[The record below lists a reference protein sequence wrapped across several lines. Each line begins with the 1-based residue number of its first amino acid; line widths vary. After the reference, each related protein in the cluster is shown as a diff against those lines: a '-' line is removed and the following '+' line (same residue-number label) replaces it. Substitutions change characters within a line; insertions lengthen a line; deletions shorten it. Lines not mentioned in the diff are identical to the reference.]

1 MKKFLPFIILLS
13 LGCGGTNN
21 KIVNQ
26 NPDDLRRLTILYTND
41 EHGWMLREGQNGGA
55 AQLMNTWIEEE
66 GYVEDGPFLILSGG
80 DMWTGPAISTWFKG
94 ESMVDVMNSM
104 NYDAAAIG
112 NHEFDFNQLTLLERS
127 QQANFPLLSSNMRSE
142 SSGEIVNPALP
153 YIIKT
158 VNDISVGIIGLTA
171 TEADDINFPENVAG
185 IDFIDY
191 QDVLYEIVPQIK
203 SEGAEL
209 IIIVGH
215 ICSFEITSLV
225 PLAKE
230 LGIAL
235 IGGGHC
241 HETVSK
247 IQNGIGVM
255 EGGSYLSAYAKAEID
270 FDIITN
276 TVVDIDV
283 STHNNTGL
291 TKNSVVD
298 SVISIWQGQMD
309 SELSQVIGYVAQ
321 NISSN
326 SDAMYNLITDAWLWS
341 YPNVDIAITN
351 TGGIRADM
359 PPGDITFETWVG
371 ILPFENFL
379 YVIDITGE
387 QLIQNIPYYVI
398 GGMTTIPEI
407 MLIDGTPIHPD
418 SVYSVLVTD
427 YIYSTSEYFQT
438 ADPDPLDTSIHW
450 RQPVIDWIQSLNT
463 NIDDP
468 LDNYL
473 DYEPRQ

>member
-247 IQNGIGVM
+247 FKM
-255 EGGSYLSAYAKAEID
+255 A
-270 FDIITN
+270 
-276 TVVDIDV
+276 
-283 STHNNTGL
+283 
-291 TKNSVVD
+291 
-298 SVISIWQGQMD
+298 
-309 SELSQVIGYVAQ
+309 
-321 NISSN
+321 
-326 SDAMYNLITDAWLWS
+326 
-341 YPNVDIAITN
+341 
-351 TGGIRADM
+351 
-359 PPGDITFETWVG
+359 
-371 ILPFENFL
+371 
-379 YVIDITGE
+379 
-387 QLIQNIPYYVI
+387 
-398 GGMTTIPEI
+398 
-407 MLIDGTPIHPD
+407 
-418 SVYSVLVTD
+418 LV
-427 YIYSTSEYFQT
+427 
-438 ADPDPLDTSIHW
+438 
-450 RQPVIDWIQSLNT
+450 
-463 NIDDP
+463 
-468 LDNYL
+468 
-473 DYEPRQ
+473 

>member
-1 MKKFLPFIILLS
+1 MKKLLPLIILFS
-13 LGCGGTNN
+13 LGCGGTDN

-26 NPDDLRRLTILYTND
+26 SPDDLRHLTILYTND

-55 AQLMNTWIEEE
+55 AQLMNTWIEDE
-66 GYVEDGPFLILSGG
+66 GYAEDGPFLILSGG
-80 DMWTGPAISTWFKG
+80 DMWTGPATSTWFKG

-112 NHEFDFNQLTLLERS
+112 NHEFDFNQMTLQERA

-142 SSGEIVNPALP
+142 ESGDIVSPALP

-171 TEADDINFPENVAG
+171 TDADDINFPENVAG

-209 IIIVGH
+209 IIIVSH
-215 ICSFEITSLV
+215 ICSFEVTGLV

-241 HETVSK
+241 HDIVSK
-247 IQNGIGVM
+247 IQNGIAVM
-255 EGGSYLSAYAKAEID
+255 EGGSYFSAYAKAEID

-276 TVVDIDV
+276 TVVDINV

-291 TKNSVVD
+291 TKDSTVD

-359 PPGDITFETWVG
+359 PSGDITFETWVG

-379 YVIDITGE
+379 YVIDITGD
-387 QLIQNIPYYVI
+387 QLTQNIPYYVI
-398 GGMTTIPEI
+398 GGMTTIPEV
-407 MLIDGTPIHPD
+407 MLIDGSPIHPD
-418 SVYSVLVTD
+418 SVFSVLVTD

-438 ADPDPLDTSIHW
+438 VDPDPIDTSIHW
-450 RQPVIDWIQSLNT
+450 RQPIIDWI
-463 NIDDP
+463 
-468 LDNYL
+468 
-473 DYEPRQ
+473 